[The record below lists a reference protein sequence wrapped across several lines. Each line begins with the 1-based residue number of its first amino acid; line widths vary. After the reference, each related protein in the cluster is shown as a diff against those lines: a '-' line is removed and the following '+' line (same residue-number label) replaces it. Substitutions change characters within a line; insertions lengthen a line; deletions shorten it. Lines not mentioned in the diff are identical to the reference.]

1 MGIAKSLLRYV
12 GIFQSE
18 RQFMDFDFS
27 HERNE
32 LRNTVRCHTEEEMR
46 PHVAEVEDTERF
58 PDALFRRW
66 GELGLIVARYP

>member
-1 MGIAKSLLRYV
+1 
-12 GIFQSE
+12 
-18 RQFMDFDFS
+18 MDFDFS

-66 GELGLIVARYP
+66 GELGLVVARYP